1 MEEDS
6 SGLDNRPTKPLFF
19 CNLSCVR
26 FEVIWARLDL
36 S

>member
-6 SGLDNRPTKPLFF
+6 SGLDNGLTKPLFF

-26 FEVIWARLDL
+26 FGVIYVRLDL